1 MLDGYGRNIDY
12 LRVSV
17 TDRCNL
23 RCRYCMP
30 EEGIG
35 DLGHSRILTLEEVHR
50 LIQVAAGVGFKK
62 VRFTGGEPLVRRN
75 LAELIRNTA
84 DIAEIED
91 ISMTTNGILFAD
103 MAEELKQ
110 AGLTRINISLDTL
123 VEEKFKYITRR
134 GKLADVEKS
143 IQKALE
149 LNMDPVK
156 INMVV
161 MKGFNDNEILDFVD
175 LTYRYPLHVRFIEFM
190 PIGNLPFHKQE
201 RVMSIEDIQNIIKQE
216 YVLIPAEKIQGSGP
230 ARYCQLEGGQGS
242 IGFISP
248 LSQHFCASCNRIRL
262 TADGKLR
269 SCLYHTREVD
279 LKLAVQNGLGNE
291 QLAQLFKKA
300 IRSKPG
306 RHEMNNGWGIENE
319 RKMFQIGG

>member
-1 MLDGYGRNIDY
+1 
-12 LRVSV
+12 
-17 TDRCNL
+17 
-23 RCRYCMP
+23 
-30 EEGIG
+30 
-35 DLGHSRILTLEEVHR
+35 
-50 LIQVAAGVGFKK
+50 
-62 VRFTGGEPLVRRN
+62 
-75 LAELIRNTA
+75 
-84 DIAEIED
+84 
-91 ISMTTNGILFAD
+91 
-103 MAEELKQ
+103 
-110 AGLTRINISLDTL
+110 
-123 VEEKFKYITRR
+123 
-134 GKLADVEKS
+134 
-143 IQKALE
+143 
-149 LNMDPVK
+149 
-156 INMVV
+156 
-161 MKGFNDNEILDFVD
+161 
-175 LTYRYPLHVRFIEFM
+175 
-190 PIGNLPFHKQE
+190 
-201 RVMSIEDIQNIIKQE
+201 MSIEDIQNIIKQE